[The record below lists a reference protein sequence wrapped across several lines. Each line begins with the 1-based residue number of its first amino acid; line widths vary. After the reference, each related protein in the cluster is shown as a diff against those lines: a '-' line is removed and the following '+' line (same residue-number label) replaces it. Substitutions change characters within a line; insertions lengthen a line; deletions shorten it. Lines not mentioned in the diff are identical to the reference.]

1 MKILNLNVDAA
12 QYVQII
18 EKGQTEL
25 ILPITEEL
33 QDQYVKITPQEV
45 TMLLYDKIVI
55 TSEDKKA
62 EIEVVHTELDY
73 YPDEE
78 GYIQLYEA
86 KNHKLY
92 IADANIVYH
101 LGERNA
107 L

>member
-1 MKILNLNVDAA
+1 MKILNLSVDHA
-12 QYVQII
+12 QFTQII

-55 TSEDKKA
+55 ATDQQKA
-62 EIEVVHTELDY
+62 EIEVLHTELDY

-78 GYIQLYEA
+78 GFIQLYES
-86 KNHKLY
+86 KKQKLY

-101 LGERNA
+101 LGERKV